1 MSGMLG
7 PALRM
12 VVSLAIVLALM
23 YIAARLLQ
31 RIRGGAPARPASRR
45 FAAVAAVT
53 SSMKKTKVGRRASR
67 RRVQL
72 DVIARQ
78 PLGKSASVAVVR
90 VGDRTMLIGVT
101 DANVQLLSEVDA
113 ALFDEAE
120 STCGTR
126 GVGGGRAGADAR
138 FALRGVGH
146 GPVARA
152 HGSAGLTFMAD
163 AAARESRRSWFGRA
177 LLLLICA
184 AMGLIALMMR
194 PVDASAAQPVARQMA
209 HVAAVRADSTPA
221 PITPIQP
228 IAPIAVPSAQPSGA
242 ASSGST
248 TTPTGPTVTT
258 PTGPTG
264 PAKPAG
270 PQGTVSV
277 SINGVNGKPSQSVVI
292 ILMMTVISIA
302 PAALMLCTSFTKI
315 IVVLSLTRNALG
327 LQSVPPNQVLVGLAL
342 FLSLFIMG
350 PTLSSVNKDGVQ
362 PYLHNQMTAS
372 QAYDAGVQPLKQF
385 MLKQTRKA
393 DLASMVSASKEKKP
407 ATQADVSMTTLVP
420 AFILSE
426 LRAAFIIGFVIF
438 IPFLVID
445 LVVSS
450 SLMSMGMM
458 MLPPSMIS
466 LPFKLLLFV
475 MVDGWGLIAHALVTS
490 YH

>member
-1 MSGMLG
+1 M
-7 PALRM
+7 
-12 VVSLAIVLALM
+12 
-23 YIAARLLQ
+23 
-31 RIRGGAPARPASRR
+31 
-45 FAAVAAVT
+45 T
-53 SSMKKTKVGRRASR
+53 
-67 RRVQL
+67 
-72 DVIARQ
+72 
-78 PLGKSASVAVVR
+78 
-90 VGDRTMLIGVT
+90 
-101 DANVQLLSEVDA
+101 N
-113 ALFDEAE
+113 
-120 STCGTR
+120 
-126 GVGGGRAGADAR
+126 
-138 FALRGVGH
+138 
-146 GPVARA
+146 
-152 HGSAGLTFMAD
+152 
-163 AAARESRRSWFGRA
+163 AAARGSRQSWLGRA
-177 LLLLICA
+177 LLLVICA
-184 AMGLIALMMR
+184 AMGLLALMLR
-194 PVDASAAQPVARQMA
+194 PDDASAAPRVAPVT
-209 HVAAVRADSTPA
+209 AVRADATPA

-228 IAPIAVPSAQPSGA
+228 ITPIAIPSAQPSGA
-242 ASSGST
+242 ASSGATT
-248 TTPTGPTVTT
+248 TTPNGPTVTT

-277 SINGVNGKPSQSVVI
+277 SINGVNGKPSQSIVI

-350 PTLSSVNKDGVQ
+350 PTLSAVNKDGVQ

-385 MLKQTRKA
+385 MLKQTRKD
-393 DLASMVSASKEKKP
+393 DLSAMINASKEKKP
-407 ATQADVSMTTLVP
+407 ATQADVSMTTLIP

-475 MVDGWGLIAHALVTS
+475 MVDGWGLIAHSLITS